1 MLEASLYVA
10 GKLRAVPKAAIVL
23 GSGLGEMGSMVE
35 DALEIPY
42 EEIPG
47 FLRTT
52 TPGHAGKLISGKLAG
67 VDVLLMSGRFH
78 HYEGYSHQE
87 IALPVRMIK
96 ELGAEYLILT
106 NASGGINTSF
116 VPGDLMLVEDHI
128 NLSGSNPLI
137 GPNREEY
144 GPRFP
149 DMSRAYH
156 RGLSALIRQA
166 AEECCIP
173 MKTGVY
179 IMFNGPSFET
189 PAEIRMARILG
200 ADAVGMSTVPEVIA
214 ANHCSLPVAVV
225 SCISN
230 MAAGILDQPLTLE
243 DVVETGERVKE
254 KFSRLMIK
262 TIEAIGKL

>member
-173 MKTGVY
+173 LKKGVY
-179 IMFNGPSFET
+179 MIFNGPSFET

-214 ANHCSLPVAVV
+214 ANH
-225 SCISN
+225 
-230 MAAGILDQPLTLE
+230 
-243 DVVETGERVKE
+243 
-254 KFSRLMIK
+254 
-262 TIEAIGKL
+262 